1 MAGLVE
7 KDIRLLLK
15 RKETIIMFLAIS
27 FLLGFTTNGNFVI
40 SYLTLLCTIF
50 TVSTIS
56 YDEFDN
62 GYTFLM
68 TLPID
73 CKTYVAEKYAFC
85 IGSGFIAWIFAVI
98 FFLVTGVVKGDAIN
112 LSEDMMM
119 AVVFIPVYIIML
131 CVMIPIQL
139 KYGGEK
145 SRIVLL
151 VLWGIIALI
160 GFLGAKVLAGLH
172 ISIDGLVKILDQIPE
187 IVFGILGIAITV
199 VIVVIS
205 FVCSRKIMEKKE
217 Y

>member
-15 RKETIIMFLAIS
+15 RKEIIIMFLAIS
-27 FLLGFTTNGNFVI
+27 FLLGFTTDGNFVI
-40 SYLTLLCTIF
+40 AYLTILCAIF
-50 TVSTIS
+50 SASTIS

-85 IGSGFIAWIFAVI
+85 IGGGFIAWNFAVI
-98 FFLVTGVVKGDAIN
+98 FYFVSAVVKGDSIN

-160 GFLGAKVLAGLH
+160 GFVGAKALAGLN
-172 ISIDGLVKILDQIPE
+172 ISIDGLVKILDQIPD
-187 IVFGILGIAITV
+187 IALVVIGIAVTILITV
-199 VIVVIS
+199 IS
-205 FVCSRKIMEKKE
+205 IACSRKIMEKKE

>member
-15 RKETIIMFLAIS
+15 RKQTVILFLAIS
-27 FLLGFTTNGNFVI
+27 FLLGFTTDGSFVI
-40 SYLTLLCTIF
+40 AYLTVLCAIF
-50 TVSTIS
+50 TASTIS

-85 IGSGFIAWIFAVI
+85 IGGGFIAWNFAVI
-98 FFLVTGVVKGDAIN
+98 FYFVSAVIKGDSIN

-131 CVMIPIQL
+131 CIMIPIQL
-139 KYGGEK
+139 KYGGYK

-160 GFLGAKVLAGLH
+160 GFVGAKALAGLNV
-172 ISIDGLVKILDQIPE
+172 SIDGLVKILDQIPD
-187 IVFGILGIAITV
+187 IAFAVIGIAITV
-199 VIVVIS
+199 LIMVIS
-205 FVCSRKIMEKKE
+205 IACSRKIMEKKE

>member
-27 FLLGFTTNGNFVI
+27 FLLRFTTNGNFFI
-40 SYLTLLCTIF
+40 SYLTILCTIF

-139 KYGGEK
+139 KYGVEK

-160 GFLGAKVLAGLH
+160 GFLGAKVLAGLN

>member
-15 RKETIIMFLAIS
+15 RKEIIIMFLAIS
-27 FLLGFTTNGNFVI
+27 FLLGFTTDGNFVI
-40 SYLTLLCTIF
+40 AYLTILCAIF
-50 TVSTIS
+50 SASTIS

-85 IGSGFIAWIFAVI
+85 IGGGFIAWILSVI
-98 FFLVTGVVKGDAIN
+98 FLFVTAVVKGDSIN
-112 LSEDMMM
+112 LPEDMMM

-131 CVMIPIQL
+131 CIMIPIQL

-160 GFLGAKVLAGLH
+160 GFVGAKALAGLN
-172 ISIDGLVKILDQIPE
+172 ISIDGLVKILDQIPD
-187 IVFGILGIAITV
+187 IAFAVIGIAITV
-199 VIVVIS
+199 LIMVIS
-205 FVCSRKIMEKKE
+205 IACSRKITEKKE

>member
-1 MAGLVE
+1 MAGLLE
-7 KDIRLLLK
+7 KDIRLLLQ
-15 RKETIIMFLAIS
+15 RKQAIVMFLVIAVV
-27 FLLGFTTNGNFVI
+27 LGFSTGGTFVVAYTSFCLI
-40 SYLTLLCTIF
+40 MVAVG
-50 TVSTIS
+50 TVS

-119 AVVFIPVYIIML
+119 AVVFIPVYIILL

-160 GFLGAKVLAGLH
+160 GFVGAKALAGLN
-172 ISIDGLVKILDQIPE
+172 ISIDGLVKILDQIPD
-187 IVFGILGIAITV
+187 IALVVIGIAVTILITV
-199 VIVVIS
+199 IS
-205 FVCSRKIMEKKE
+205 IACSRKIMEKKE

>member
-40 SYLTLLCTIF
+40 SYLTILCTIF

>member
-15 RKETIIMFLAIS
+15 RKETIIIFLAIS
-27 FLLGFTTNGNFVI
+27 FLLGFTTDGNFVI
-40 SYLTLLCTIF
+40 SYLTILCTIF

>member
-1 MAGLVE
+1 MVGLME

-15 RKETIIMFLAIS
+15 RKEIIIMFLAIS
-27 FLLGFTTNGNFVI
+27 FLLGFTTDGNFVI
-40 SYLTLLCTIF
+40 AYLTILCAIF
-50 TVSTIS
+50 SASTIS

-160 GFLGAKVLAGLH
+160 GFVGAKALAGLN
-172 ISIDGLVKILDQIPE
+172 ISIDGLVKILDQIPD
-187 IVFGILGIAITV
+187 IALVVIGIAVTILITV
-199 VIVVIS
+199 IS
-205 FVCSRKIMEKKE
+205 IACSRKIMEKKE

>member
-1 MAGLVE
+1 MVGLME

-15 RKETIIMFLAIS
+15 RKEIIIMFLAIS
-27 FLLGFTTNGNFVI
+27 FLLGFTTDGNFVI
-40 SYLTLLCTIF
+40 AYLTILCAIF
-50 TVSTIS
+50 SASTIS

-85 IGSGFIAWIFAVI
+85 IGGGFIAWILSVI
-98 FFLVTGVVKGDAIN
+98 FLFVTAVVKGDSIN
-112 LSEDMMM
+112 LPEDMMM

-160 GFLGAKVLAGLH
+160 GFVGAKALAGLN
-172 ISIDGLVKILDQIPE
+172 ISIDGLVKILDQIPD
-187 IVFGILGIAITV
+187 IALVVIGIAVTILITV
-199 VIVVIS
+199 IS
-205 FVCSRKIMEKKE
+205 IACSRKIMEKKE

>member
-15 RKETIIMFLAIS
+15 RKQTVILFLAIS
-27 FLLGFTTNGNFVI
+27 FLLGFTTDGSFVI
-40 SYLTLLCTIF
+40 AYLTVLCAIF
-50 TVSTIS
+50 TASTIS

-85 IGSGFIAWIFAVI
+85 IGGGFIAWNFAVI
-98 FFLVTGVVKGDAIN
+98 FYFVSAVIKGDSIN

-131 CVMIPIQL
+131 CIMIPIQL

-160 GFLGAKVLAGLH
+160 GFVGAKALAGLNV
-172 ISIDGLVKILDQIPE
+172 SIDGLVKILDQIPD
-187 IVFGILGIAITV
+187 IAFAVIGIAITV
-199 VIVVIS
+199 LIMVIS
-205 FVCSRKIMEKKE
+205 IACSRKIMEKKE